1 MDLGTGGLHKLGVNQ
16 GVVTMVTVV
25 EWFIWAPETNSIRKP
40 ERELLDYLTT
50 IISTTEHLMCEGKS
64 PDSSLD
70 PRPPPFFVLQFV
82 FSCALLLLF
91 IIPNANRRT
100 KNGGGRGTRLT

>member
-1 MDLGTGGLHKLGVNQ
+1 MDLGTGGLHKLVVNQ

-25 EWFIWAPETNSIRKP
+25 EWFILAPE
-40 ERELLDYLTT
+40 TT

-64 PDSSLD
+64 PDSSLV
-70 PRPPPFFVLQFV
+70 PRPPPFFVLRFA
-82 FSCALLLLF
+82 FSRTLPLLC

-100 KNGGGRGTRLT
+100 KIGGGRGTRLT